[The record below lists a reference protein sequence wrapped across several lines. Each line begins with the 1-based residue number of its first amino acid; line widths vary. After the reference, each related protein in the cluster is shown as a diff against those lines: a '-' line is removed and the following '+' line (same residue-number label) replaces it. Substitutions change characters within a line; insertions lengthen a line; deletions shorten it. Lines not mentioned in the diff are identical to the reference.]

1 MKKSLIATFK
11 KPLAVTAIS
20 MAIAT
25 VSAPTY
31 AELSGNVSVTNN
43 YIWRGLTQS
52 INEAA
57 IQGGLDYSSES
68 GFYMGTWA
76 SNVSYDS
83 DDAGRKIRGLLG
95 SCLQRAGRMLPRCS
109 ARVVARTALAVLRV
123 RACSPT
129 AVAALRTEVPNSERA
144 NLFVRKLRLCSVI
157 CDFSDGGGN
166 DRDKEI
172 KRQVCKLH
180 ACLLFQEL
188 DLQRVWFPCLT
199 TFAGA
204 DAPRACGLCQQR
216 KTAVRRADHA
226 GSCCNG

>member
-1 MKKSLIATFK
+1 
-11 KPLAVTAIS
+11 
-20 MAIAT
+20 MARRPSPARRT
-25 VSAPTY
+25 GAASAPC
-31 AELSGNVSVTNN
+31 ARQRCSRGAC
-43 YIWRGLTQS
+43 WRSAVLCRRGS
-52 INEAA
+52 ACPP
-57 IQGGLDYSSES
+57 
-68 GFYMGTWA
+68 
-76 SNVSYDS
+76 S
-83 DDAGRKIRGLLG
+83 DAAGRKIRGLLG

-129 AVAALRTEVPNSERA
+129 AVAALRTEAPNSERA

-180 ACLLFQEL
+180 ACLLFPEL
-188 DLQRVWFPCLT
+188 DQQRVWFPCLT

-216 KTAVRRADHA
+216 KTVVRRADHA

>member
-1 MKKSLIATFK
+1 
-11 KPLAVTAIS
+11 
-20 MAIAT
+20 MARRPSPARRT
-25 VSAPTY
+25 GAASAPC
-31 AELSGNVSVTNN
+31 ARQRCSRGAC
-43 YIWRGLTQS
+43 WRSAVLCRRGS
-52 INEAA
+52 ACPP
-57 IQGGLDYSSES
+57 
-68 GFYMGTWA
+68 
-76 SNVSYDS
+76 S
-83 DDAGRKIRGLLG
+83 DAAGRKIRGLLG

-129 AVAALRTEVPNSERA
+129 AVVVAALRTEVPNNERA
-144 NLFVRKLRLCSVI
+144 NLFVWKLRLCSVI

-180 ACLLFQEL
+180 ACFSQSLICSEL
-188 DLQRVWFPCLT
+188 VPCLT
-199 TFAGA
+199 TLAGA
-204 DAPRACGLCQQR
+204 DAPGACGLCQQR